1 MFDAYD
7 DDKERGNIV
16 LHLHPKLAPIKVA
29 VLPLVNKLEDK
40 AREVYLM
47 LKDEMFTFY
56 DRSGSVGRRYARMD
70 ELGTPFCVTIDFD
83 TIEKDQAVTI
93 RERDTTQQVRVK
105 IKELKETLKKLI
117 NCEIMFK
124 DIK

>member
-1 MFDAYD
+1 
-7 DDKERGNIV
+7 V
-16 LHLHPKLAPIKVA
+16 LHLSPKLAPIKVA

-40 AREVYLM
+40 AREVYAM
-47 LKDEMFTFY
+47 LKDEMLTFY
-56 DRSGSVGRRYARMD
+56 DKSGSVGRRYARMD

-105 IKELKETLKKLI
+105 IKELKETLRKLI
-117 NCEIMFK
+117 SCEIAFK
-124 DIK
+124 ELK